1 MFSIETWHSP
11 KLVFKNIKVDIQG
24 NENTLFYLYPHSYDG
39 LVNNNRGYNAFAQR
53 GAFMG
58 EVKWQI

>member
-24 NENTLFYLYPHSYDG
+24 NENTLFYIYPTSYKG
-39 LVNNNRGYNAFAQR
+39 VVQNLLVYSFAQR
-53 GAFMG
+53 GAIY
-58 EVKWQI
+58 W